1 MFKVISVASQ
11 KGGVGKTTTSSTLAA
26 GLKIKGYHTLCI
38 DMDQQCNL
46 SYSANAEFSK
56 GNIYDVLQD
65 KIKISES
72 IQCLP
77 CFDLI
82 CGTPLLAGA
91 DAKITDTGKEYRLSE
106 AILELSDKYDFIIL
120 DTPPSL
126 GILTVNALT
135 ASTNVVIPTQ
145 ADIYSLQGIEQLMK
159 TIAAVKKYCNPK
171 LHVDGILF
179 TRFNPRSILSKDVSQ
194 LARRLADGIGAVLYD
209 TTIRDA
215 VAVREA
221 QISKKTLFEY
231 DMKAKVTNDYIS
243 FVDEYLAKM
252 KEV

>member
-1 MFKVISVASQ
+1 MFKIISVASQ
-11 KGGVGKTTTSSTLAA
+11 KGGVGKTTTAATMAA
-26 GLKIKGYHTLCI
+26 GLKLRGYRTLCI
-38 DMDQQCNL
+38 DLDQQCNL
-46 SYSANAEFSK
+46 SYSANADFSAY
-56 GNIYDVLQD
+56 NIYDVLTEKVAVQNT
-65 KIKISES
+65 
-72 IQCLP
+72 IQMLP

-82 CGTPLLAGA
+82 PATALLAGA
-91 DAKITDTGKEYRLSE
+91 DAKIVDTGKEYRLGE
-106 AILELSDKYDFIIL
+106 ALSALSDVYDYVVL

-159 TIAAVKKYCNPK
+159 TIAAVKKYCNRN
-171 LHVDGILF
+171 LTVDGILF

-194 LARRLADGIGAVLYD
+194 LAGRLADGIGAKLYR

-221 QISKKTLFEY
+221 QISKKTLFDY
-231 DMKAKVTNDYIS
+231 DSKAKVTQDYAAFIE
-243 FVDEYLAKM
+243 EYLA
-252 KEV
+252 